1 MKHIYYGCRY
11 STKTSAS
18 ELWRKTSF
26 QPKISGTL
34 YHSSLQFFFILL
46 SVLAY
51 AICLLWVET
60 VCLKIVDALSI
71 QNCDK
76 ESRLFIQATEIYSYC
91 QDDTYKSSHVKF
103 NGQVQYY
110 QHFYHITQ
118 LFPSASQMDP
128 IIYVDHVTIL
138 IGNLF

>member
-1 MKHIYYGCRY
+1 MWNIY
-11 STKTSAS
+11 
-18 ELWRKTSF
+18 F
-26 QPKISGTL
+26 MVVGTL
-34 YHSSLQFFFILL
+34 QRPLPWNSDETQAFDLKYQELFIILV

-51 AICLLWVET
+51 AICMLWIET

-71 QNCDK
+71 QTCDK

-110 QHFYHITQ
+110 QHFYHVTQ
-118 LFPSASQMDP
+118 LFPSVSQMDP
-128 IIYVDHVTIL
+128 IIYVDHMTIL